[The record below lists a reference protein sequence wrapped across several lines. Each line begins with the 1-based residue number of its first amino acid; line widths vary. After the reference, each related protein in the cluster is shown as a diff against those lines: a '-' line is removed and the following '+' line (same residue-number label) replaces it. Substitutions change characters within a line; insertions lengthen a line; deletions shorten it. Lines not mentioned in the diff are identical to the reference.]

1 MARVRIG
8 VLGCGAIA
16 QVQHLPNL
24 LELDEKFAVPIV
36 CDLSP
41 DQAAYVAKRFAIPRH
56 VSTLDDLL
64 SADIDAVLLCHAD
77 PKSDA
82 AIAAFAAGKHVL
94 IEKPICASLQEA
106 DAMIAAMQQ
115 AGTVG
120 QAAYMKAYDPA
131 FVLAKREVEG
141 LDYSFIQIN
150 HLHPSN
156 YLHLD
161 HFNVQYAGSQR
172 PAIAAQ
178 RQRAYRETL
187 RQAFG
192 DLFEARYAGLWHH
205 LWPDPRPLQ
214 LADDGR
220 LASRRD

>member
-24 LELDEKFAVPIV
+24 LELDEEFVVPIV

-94 IEKPICASLQEA
+94 
-106 DAMIAAMQQ
+106 DR
-115 AGTVG
+115 
-120 QAAYMKAYDPA
+120 KAHLR
-131 FVLAKREVEG
+131 VLTG
-141 LDYSFIQIN
+141 
-150 HLHPSN
+150 
-156 YLHLD
+156 
-161 HFNVQYAGSQR
+161 G
-172 PAIAAQ
+172 
-178 RQRAYRETL
+178 
-187 RQAFG
+187 
-192 DLFEARYAGLWHH
+192 
-205 LWPDPRPLQ
+205 
-214 LADDGR
+214 
-220 LASRRD
+220 